1 MIKTEK
7 KATLATVKSFIHK
20 NLGKGLLIK
29 LESKFDGMYDCT
41 MPVEDTYDVALPS
54 DGFDNHCGVAGAWFV
69 KGSRDYFT
77 RIDNDTYQGF
87 HVSNCC
93 GSFDLVIKKGA

>member
-1 MIKTEK
+1 MTSETK
-7 KATLATVKSFIHK
+7 KVTLATVKSFIRK

-29 LESKFDGMYDCT
+29 IESKFDGMVDSVSA
-41 MPVEDTYDVALPS
+41 VEDTYDAALPS
-54 DGFDNHCGVAGAWFV
+54 DGFANHCGVAGAWFV

-77 RIDNDTYQGF
+77 RIDTETHQGF

-93 GSFDLVIKKGA
+93 GSFDLVKAR